1 MVEDK
6 FTQVT
11 TSNLSL
17 GEIKDLQNYT
27 FEDFSKYELKERI
40 SKNNFYLNTNTYST
54 DYLNVFAFNVNSDTK
69 TNMYDYMY
77 FAIKICTLLIIIFT
91 MFMVASIISSEQD
104 NGTIKLLLVRPYSR
118 GKILSA
124 KLLATFFFS
133 LCFMLFSVV
142 ITIVGGILIYGL
154 PATSSVLATFNA
166 TTTFTINPAILMLI
180 FVVSCLFDIIFY
192 LILSAMLSV
201 VLRSYVSTITTSM
214 LLVVIVIV
222 LSALLPSSL
231 IYTFLP
237 FTSLSLFRF
246 FGNSFIPVGS
256 EIINMFFLT
265 PISPSMTIW
274 SSMIVSGL
282 FAIIMYVIAFTVFKR
297 RDF

>member
-1 MVEDK
+1 
-6 FTQVT
+6 
-11 TSNLSL
+11 
-17 GEIKDLQNYT
+17 
-27 FEDFSKYELKERI
+27 
-40 SKNNFYLNTNTYST
+40 
-54 DYLNVFAFNVNSDTK
+54 
-69 TNMYDYMY
+69 MYDYMY

-124 KLLATFFFS
+124 KLIATFFFS

-154 PATSSVLATFNA
+154 PATASVLATFNA

-282 FAIIMYVIAFTVFKR
+282 FAIIMYVIAFTVFKK